1 MNILETER
9 LRLREFTP
17 EDASFI
23 IELVNSPGWLKY
35 IGDRNIKT
43 TDQARTYLENGPI
56 KSYHDNRFGLWMV
69 ENKVINTPIG
79 MCGILKRE
87 TLEHLDLGFAFL
99 PEYMGKGYAFEA
111 ATATLTFAKEK
122 LNVQTLCAITVPDNQ
137 NSIKLLQKVGMR
149 FNKRICFPNNPEEL
163 LLYKLDLKLPAFA
176 DT

>member
-43 TDQARTYLENGPI
+43 TDQARAYLENGPI
-56 KSYHDNRFGLWMV
+56 KSYHDNGFGLWMV

-149 FNKRICFPNNPEEL
+149 FNNRICFPNNPEEL
-163 LLYKLDLKLPAFA
+163 LMYRVRFLRGSVLP
-176 DT
+176 

>member
-43 TDQARTYLENGPI
+43 TDQARAYLENGPI
-56 KSYHDNRFGLWMV
+56 KSYHDTGFGLWMV

-149 FNKRICFPNNPEEL
+149 FNNRICFPNNPEEL
-163 LLYKLDLKLPAFA
+163 LMYRVRFLRGSVLP
-176 DT
+176 

>member
-43 TDQARTYLENGPI
+43 TDQARAYLENGPI
-56 KSYHDNRFGLWMV
+56 KSYHDNGFGLWMA

-87 TLEHLDLGFAFL
+87 TLEHPDLGFAFL

-137 NSIKLLQKVGMR
+137 NSIRLLEKVGMK
-149 FNKRICFPNNPEEL
+149 FNRRICFPNNAEEL
-163 LLYKLDLKLPAFA
+163 LLYKLDLKLRAFT

>member
-43 TDQARTYLENGPI
+43 TDQARAYLENGPI
-56 KSYHDNRFGLWMV
+56 KSYHDNGFGLWMV

-87 TLEHLDLGFAFL
+87 TLEHLGLGFAFL

-149 FNKRICFPNNPEEL
+149 FNNRICFPNNPEEL
-163 LLYKLDLKLPAFA
+163 LMYRVRFLRGSVLP
-176 DT
+176 

>member
-43 TDQARTYLENGPI
+43 TDQARAYLENGPI
-56 KSYHDNRFGLWMV
+56 KSYHDNGFGLWMV
-69 ENKVINTPIG
+69 ENKVINTPMG

-87 TLEHLDLGFAFL
+87 TLEHPDLGFAFL
-99 PEYMGKGYAFEA
+99 HEYMGKGYAFEA

-122 LNVQTLCAITVPDNQ
+122 LNLQTLCAITVPDNQ

-149 FNKRICFPNNPEEL
+149 FNNRICFPNNPEEL
-163 LLYKLDLKLPAFA
+163 LMYRVRFLRGSVLP
-176 DT
+176 